1 MEESAKHKAETII
14 NQNIKNLDLI
24 SYFCK
29 STIKTPIFLS
39 VIQRKYPE
47 IKALLKKRLII
58 DLKPV
63 KSYEFHLDKFENFF
77 YQKYQEKIDF
87 LKYEIW
93 KRKRKKDELIKITEG
108 MNPEMDCEDYDQK
121 LQEVL
126 VFARK
131 AINDLDEMEM
141 EKENFNNVIG
151 RLQEEMMKDPFYKFL
166 FFIRN
171 DKDIVFNKR
180 TEDNEGITHKKILNY
195 LNECAEGS
203 GWKLYKILRNK
214 GFFKE
219 YSPAKNYYISD
230 LGLCVDSKLR
240 EIKWLSDDVDYQ
252 KTEHEIAQEE
262 EFNKLKEIFNF

>member
-1 MEESAKHKAETII
+1 MEDSVKHKAVTII
-14 NQNIKNLDLI
+14 KENIKNLDLI
-24 SYFCK
+24 CYFCK
-29 STIKTPIFLS
+29 STIKTPIFLG
-39 VIQRKYPE
+39 VIQRKYQE
-47 IKALLKKRLII
+47 IKPLLTKDLII

-93 KRKRKKDELIKITEG
+93 KKKRKKDELIKKTED
-108 MNPEMDCEDYDQK
+108 NVPEMDCEDYDQK
-121 LQEVL
+121 LQEIL

-131 AINDLDEMEM
+131 AINDLDKMEM
-141 EKENFNNVIG
+141 EKEHFNNLIG
-151 RLQEEMMKDPFYKFL
+151 QLQEEMKKDPFYKFL

-180 TEDNEGITHKKILNY
+180 TEDKEVIIHKKILNY
-195 LNECAEGS
+195 LNECSEGS
-203 GWKLYKILRNK
+203 GWKLYKILQNK

-240 EIKWLSDDVDYQ
+240 EIKWLSDDEDYQ
-252 KTEHEIAQEE
+252 KTEEEIAQEE
-262 EFNKLKEIFNF
+262 EFNKIKECFNF

>member
-1 MEESAKHKAETII
+1 MDDSVKHKAITII
-14 NQNIKNLDLI
+14 KQNIKNLDLV

-47 IKALLKKRLII
+47 IKSLLSKKLII

-77 YQKYQEKIDF
+77 YQKYQEKIDV

-93 KRKRKKDELIKITEG
+93 KRKRKKDELIKLTED

-180 TEDNEGITHKKILNY
+180 TEDNQSIIHKKILNY

-203 GWKLYKILRNK
+203 GWKLYQILRSK
-214 GFFKE
+214 GFFNMR
-219 YSPAKNYYISD
+219 A
-230 LGLCVDSKLR
+230 G
-240 EIKWLSDDVDYQ
+240 IKRDRYLLW
-252 KTEHEIAQEE
+252 
-262 EFNKLKEIFNF
+262 

>member
-1 MEESAKHKAETII
+1 MEESVKHKAITII
-14 NQNIKNLDLI
+14 KQNVKNLDLI

-47 IKALLKKRLII
+47 IKPLLKKRLII

-93 KRKRKKDELIKITEG
+93 KRKRKKDELIKITEDSV
-108 MNPEMDCEDYDQK
+108 PEMDSEDYEQK

-131 AINDLDEMEM
+131 AINDLDRMEM
-141 EKENFNNVIG
+141 EKEDFNNVIG
-151 RLQEEMMKDPFYKFL
+151 QLQEEMKKDSFYKFL

-171 DKDIVFNKR
+171 DKDILFNKR
-180 TEDNEGITHKKILNY
+180 TEDNEGIIHKKILNY
-195 LNECAEGS
+195 LNECAEGN
-203 GWKLYKILRNK
+203 GWKLFKILKNK

-240 EIKWLSDDVDYQ
+240 EIKWLSDDEDYE
-252 KTEHEIAQEE
+252 KTEEEIAQEN